1 MRHTQVVGQE
11 RGEKTSNHVSQHI
24 LAGWRWIRSWR
35 ARPNYR
41 THSKLSAVNTV
52 EIGEG
57 QKMVSHWVS
66 NGTHCPDTRKK
77 LPRGQLSHRWLTP
90 PTHQAPMHPLFDPIL
105 TFLDEDRCCSD
116 PALPHK
122 ISWRCLC
129 PTCEET
135 PAPCRLP
142 PHIPHCSSRVNWPS
156 WCSETEFADTSHS
169 GWWTKTVNRL
179 DAHRP
184 RRIYGAKYN

>member
-1 MRHTQVVGQE
+1 MRERKYNNTIKRGRLYHKTISITFASRLLQIGDDQGPHADDVGYNINKMKHTQVVGQE
-11 RGEKTSNHVSQHI
+11 RGERTSNHVSQHI

-57 QKMVSHWVS
+57 QKMVSQWVS

-90 PTHQAPMHPLFDPIL
+90 PTHQAPMHPLFNPIL

-116 PALPHK
+116 PALSHK
-122 ISWRCLC
+122 LS
-129 PTCEET
+129 
-135 PAPCRLP
+135 
-142 PHIPHCSSRVNWPS
+142 
-156 WCSETEFADTSHS
+156 
-169 GWWTKTVNRL
+169 
-179 DAHRP
+179 
-184 RRIYGAKYN
+184 